1 MGKLF
6 SSPKFLAIAIGGV
19 AALLISVAGGAL
31 GRLSDLDGLV
41 VQYRLF
47 QFLLSELL
55 TLVVT
60 HF

>member
-31 GRLSDLDGLV
+31 GASFGFGWLGGPIPFISV
-41 VQYRLF
+41 PA
-47 QFLLSELL
+47 E
-55 TLVVT
+55 
-60 HF
+60 